1 MNGSI
6 SANFSSTNENDM
18 QITKAEIITLEDQLL
33 EAIRKSDSSFLE
45 RILHDDLLFMVPN
58 GSVITKE
65 MDLASHR
72 LGEMVVEEISST
84 IEQINIID
92 DVVVVTVV
100 YDTKGSMLGNPIQGT
115 FRYIRFWKQFTDGM
129 KVIGGSCV
137 QL

>member
-1 MNGSI
+1 MQMTKSEI
-6 SANFSSTNENDM
+6 KELEN
-18 QITKAEIITLEDQLL
+18 QLL
-33 EAIRKSDSSFLE
+33 EAIRKSDTSFLE
-45 RILHDDLLFMVPN
+45 KILHDDLLFIIPN

-72 LGEMVVEEISST
+72 SGEMVVEEISSE
-84 IEQINIID
+84 IEQINTIE

-100 YDTKGSMLGNPIQGT
+100 YDTKGSMLGNPIQGK
-115 FRYIRFWKQFTDGM
+115 FRYIRFWKQFPDGM

>member
-1 MNGSI
+1 MNESI
-6 SANFSSTNENDM
+6 SANFSRTNENDM

-45 RILHDDLLFMVPN
+45 GILHNDLLFIVPN

-72 LGEMVVEEISST
+72 SGEMVVEEISST